1 MVRKTWGR
9 ILPNWS
15 FIRSRTM
22 GGDNKPNPL
31 INLAAGGVSG
41 AVSKT
46 ITAPL
51 EKVKLAIQNQDSNP
65 RILSG
70 EMPRYTGMG
79 DCFSRHIKELGP
91 SSLWRGN
98 VANCIRY
105 VPTAAF
111 NLMFKDTIKRA
122 FPKYDKKTE
131 FGKFALAQV
140 GSGAAAGGLTN
151 TLVYPLIYVRT
162 VLGADLGKVKKY
174 NSMLDC
180 ITKTVKN
187 NGVLSL
193 YNGIGPSTVGI
204 VVYRGAQFGV
214 QDVVKAFNPYQKDVS
229 IIGIASKFCVAQVA
243 VSISGIVAYPFDTM
257 QRRLQI
263 EASKPEAEQIYKGMG
278 DCFAKILKDEGPK
291 GFFKGAMANIL
302 RGTGAAIV
310 LVMYDEI
317 INAVER
323 NSK

>member
-1 MVRKTWGR
+1 
-9 ILPNWS
+9 
-15 FIRSRTM
+15 M
-22 GGDNKPNPL
+22 GVASSSDNMGKGDPPNPL
-31 INLAAGGVSG
+31 ISLAAGGVSG

-70 EMPRYTGMG
+70 EMKPYTGMG
-79 DCFSRHIKELGP
+79 NCFQRHISELGA

-111 NLMFKDTIKRA
+111 NLMFKDNIKRM
-122 FPKYDKKTE
+122 FPKYNAKTD
-131 FGKFALAQV
+131 FSKFAATQIA
-140 GSGAAAGGLTN
+140 SGALAGGVTN

-162 VLGADLGKVKKY
+162 VLGADIGTVKKY
-174 NSMLDC
+174 NGMADC
-180 ITKTVKN
+180 LKKTISE
-187 NGVLSL
+187 NGFMAL
-193 YNGIGPSTVGI
+193 YNGIGPSSIGI
-204 VVYRGAQFGV
+204 VVYRGTQFGL
-214 QDVVKAFNPYQKDVS
+214 QDTIKAFNPYQKDFS
-229 IIGIASKFCVAQVA
+229 IVGLVSKFIVAQIA
-243 VSISGIVAYPFDTM
+243 VSFSGVVSYPFDTM

-263 EASKPEAEQIYKGMG
+263 EASKPAEQQMYTGMP
-278 DCFAKILKDEGPK
+278 DCFAKIMAKEGPN

-302 RGTGAAIV
+302 RGTGAATV

-317 INAVER
+317 INA
-323 NSK
+323 